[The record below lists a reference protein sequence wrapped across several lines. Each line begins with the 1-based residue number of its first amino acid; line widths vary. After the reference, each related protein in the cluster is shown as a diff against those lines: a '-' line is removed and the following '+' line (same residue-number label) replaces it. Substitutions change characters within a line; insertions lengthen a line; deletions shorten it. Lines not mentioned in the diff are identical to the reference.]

1 MIKVSNSFIQDRIIA
16 GYDDARFYSSRIK
29 EMVESFE
36 NNTADAGML
45 IMAMKTAAN
54 ILKLKI
60 DTQFAKTEMFD
71 KDYMAI
77 VQYNNIL
84 RTYYNKMAN
93 YIMEVYYKS

>member
-1 MIKVSNSFIQDRIIA
+1 MIKVSNSNIQDRIIA

-36 NNTADAGML
+36 NDMADAGML
-45 IMAMKTAAN
+45 ILAMKTAAN
-54 ILKLKI
+54 ILKVRI
-60 DTQFAKTEMFD
+60 DTQFVKTEQFD
-71 KDYMAI
+71 DDYMAI

-84 RTYYNKMAN
+84 RTYYNKIAN